1 MLLVSSDDVRAADRA
16 AQNLGTHPSTLME
29 AAGRAVHDAARAA
42 WPDARRP
49 LLLCG
54 PGNNGGDG
62 YVAARLLADAGAEP
76 TVLALRPERSGSEA
90 AEAARRA
97 WAERGSIA
105 ALDRGALDAAL
116 GRADLVVDALFGT
129 GLHRPLEGA
138 AATVAERLAEWPGPI
153 LAVDVP
159 SGIDADRARPPGP
172 HLRATRTVQL
182 AYACPASALAPAR
195 FAFGDAAV
203 SDIGMPD
210 GALPPRERP
219 ELTGDEDAAA
229 ALPRPE
235 PSAHKYDAGAVLIA
249 AGSPRWA
256 GAAELACRGA
266 HRAGAGLVTLAAP
279 APFPGRWPE
288 TIVLP
293 VTDAAGELARTLAGI
308 DRRHAA
314 ARVLGPGLAAGRA
327 AELAEALAEN
337 DAPTVL
343 DAGALDPRLR
353 AAVIAHG
360 RCWLTPH
367 HGEAA
372 RLLERAGDD
381 VSTDPIAAARD
392 LAEAW
397 NAGVVL
403 KSAGAVIADPSGR
416 VRVVAAG
423 HPGMAAGGTGDVLA
437 GMLGAG
443 LAAPHHDALL
453 RIAAVTLLHA
463 RAGETAAARHGF
475 GMRATDLADAIPAAR
490 RALGG
495 PW

>member
-16 AQNLGTHPSTLME
+16 AQDLGTPPSTLME
-29 AAGRAVHDAARAA
+29 AAGRAVRDAAGGA

-97 WAERGSIA
+97 WTERGPVA
-105 ALDRGALDAAL
+105 TLDRASLDAAL
-116 GRADLVVDALFGT
+116 DGADLVVDALFGT
-129 GLHRPLEGA
+129 GLHRPLEGEA
-138 AATVAERLAEWPGPI
+138 ARVVARLATWPGPV

-159 SGIDADRARPPGP
+159 SGVDADRARPPGP
-172 HLRATRTVQL
+172 HVRATRTVQL
-182 AYACPASALAPAR
+182 AYACPASTLTPAR
-195 FAFGDAAV
+195 FAFGAWTVA
-203 SDIGMPD
+203 DIGMPA

-219 ELTGDEDAAA
+219 EAMADEDAAA
-229 ALPRPE
+229 ALPHPA
-235 PSAHKYDAGAVLIA
+235 PSAHKYEAGAVLIA

-293 VTDAAGELARTLAGI
+293 VGDAAGELARTLAGI

-327 AELAEALAEN
+327 AELAEAIAEN

-353 AAVIAHG
+353 SAVIAHG

-372 RLLERAGDD
+372 RLLERAGDE
-381 VSTDPIAAARD
+381 VSADPIAAARD
-392 LAEAW
+392 LAAAW

-403 KSAGAVIADPSGR
+403 KSAGAVVADPAGR
-416 VRVVAAG
+416 VRVVAGG

-437 GMLGAG
+437 GMLGAA
-443 LAAPHHDALL
+443 LAAPHDDALV
-453 RIAAVTLLHA
+453 RIAATTLLHA
-463 RAGETAAARHGF
+463 RAGEAAAARHGL

-495 PW
+495 AW